1 MSMISNDRFPD
12 VPMATQGVN
21 TWHNQNLGDPIETAD
36 GIQHGQNQITLGP
49 NGGMS
54 WQRAR
59 PSDSGTFHETGTAYP
74 GNTGAGYTVAQ

>member
-12 VPMATQGVN
+12 VPMAPRASTPGTTKLSATRSTN
-21 TWHNQNLGDPIETAD
+21 YD
-36 GIQHGQNQITLGP
+36 GNYHGQNQITLGP

-59 PSDSGTFHETGTAYP
+59 PGQGDTFHETGSAYP
-74 GNTGAGYTVAQ
+74 GNTVARPA